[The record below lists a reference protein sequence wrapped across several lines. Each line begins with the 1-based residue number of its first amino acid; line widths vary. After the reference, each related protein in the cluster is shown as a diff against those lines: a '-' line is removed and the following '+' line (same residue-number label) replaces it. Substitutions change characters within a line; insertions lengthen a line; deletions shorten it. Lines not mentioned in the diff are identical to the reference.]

1 MDIAERFINYTK
13 FDTTSYEDTG
23 KVPSSDN
30 QLLLAGKL
38 KEELQ
43 QLSLENV
50 QIDNNGFVY
59 ASLPKN
65 TDKTCP
71 TVGFLAHMDTSNAT
85 YGKDIQA
92 RIIEDYDGMDII
104 LSDGIVT
111 KVKDYP
117 FLESKKG
124 KKLIVTDGKTLLG
137 GDDKAGIAIIMDAMQ
152 YLLQHPEIKHGKIEV
167 CFTPD
172 EEIGEGIKYID
183 LNRFKCD
190 YAYTL
195 DGGSPEEVCY
205 ENFNAA
211 TAEVKFYGNSIHPG
225 SAKNKMINA
234 LQLAV
239 DFHSMLPVNER
250 PEFTDGREGFNHLL
264 SLNGECQSAV
274 AVYILRNHDAEKLDK
289 QMNDF
294 CLIED
299 YLNKLYGQK
308 VVEVVLKKT
317 YKNMVECLHDQMY
330 IVENAAKALAEEN
343 IKVTYPAIR
352 GGTDG
357 AQLSFMGIP
366 TPNLGTGDYNCH
378 GNHELVCVDEMQLMS
393 KVLIN
398 LVKIIEKESKI

>member
-13 FDTTSYEDTG
+13 IDTTSYEDTG

-30 QLLLAGKL
+30 QLLLADKL

-43 QLSLENV
+43 LLSLENV

-59 ASLPKN
+59 ATLAKN
-65 TDKTCP
+65 TDKKCP

-85 YGKDIQA
+85 SGKDIHA
-92 RIIEDYDGMDII
+92 RIIEDYDGKDIV
-104 LSDGIVT
+104 LSDNIVT
-111 KVKDYP
+111 RVKDYP

-152 YLLQHPEIKHGKIEV
+152 YLLQHPEVKHGRIEI

-190 YAYTL
+190 YAYTF

-225 SAKNKMINA
+225 SAKNKMVNA
-234 LQLAV
+234 LQLAI

-250 PEFTDGREGFNHLL
+250 PEFTEGREGFNHLL
-264 SLNGECQSAV
+264 SLNGECQNAV
-274 AVYILRNHDAEKLDK
+274 AVYILRNHDAEKLNK

-294 CLIED
+294 CLAED

-317 YKNMVECLHDQMY
+317 YKNMIECLQNKMY

-398 LVKIIEKESKI
+398 LVKIIEKESKL